1 MTQVTISLPES
12 AKAFID
18 EQIANGQYG
27 SADLMMADLIA
38 QAQERQVNSLL
49 KATVNSSAHP
59 SHDNILTKT
68 QQRTLA
74 SRNPIHPTTRIRPSL
89 QWADTLGTS
98 DLTHHQ
104 RYSLGRANGP
114 IDRSH

>member
-38 QAQERQVNSLL
+38 QAQERQAKVKVNSLL
-49 KATVNSSAHP
+49 KATIEKNETVEAT
-59 SHDNILTKT
+59 DEWWEK
-68 QQRTLA
+68 QREHLVQKHMPQ
-74 SRNPIHPTTRIRPSL
+74 S
-89 QWADTLGTS
+89 
-98 DLTHHQ
+98 
-104 RYSLGRANGP
+104 
-114 IDRSH
+114 

>member
-38 QAQERQVNSLL
+38 QAQERQAKVKINSLL
-49 KATVNSSAHP
+49 KATIEKNETVEAT
-59 SHDNILTKT
+59 DEWWER
-68 QQRTLA
+68 QREHLIQKHMPQ
-74 SRNPIHPTTRIRPSL
+74 S
-89 QWADTLGTS
+89 
-98 DLTHHQ
+98 
-104 RYSLGRANGP
+104 
-114 IDRSH
+114 

>member
-38 QAQERQVNSLL
+38 QAQERQAKVKVNSLL
-49 KATVNSSAHP
+49 KATIEKNETVEAT
-59 SHDNILTKT
+59 DEWWEK
-68 QQRTLA
+68 QREHLIQKHMPQ
-74 SRNPIHPTTRIRPSL
+74 S
-89 QWADTLGTS
+89 
-98 DLTHHQ
+98 
-104 RYSLGRANGP
+104 
-114 IDRSH
+114 